1 MKIFLTNMHQKLPTS
16 PVASLN
22 LALGSLLLSVTL
34 NLLFV
39 ELKTSGNAPTLFLT
53 AGADLGGGVRWVR
66 TNLKGPKNFYVH
78 IISPFVNAK

>member
-22 LALGSLLLSVTL
+22 LALGSLLLSVPL

-53 AGADLGGGVRWVR
+53 AGADLGGGFVGFER
-66 TNLKGPKNFYVH
+66 TSRVLRIFMFTLYH
-78 IISPFVNAK
+78 LS